1 MQMLT
6 KEGGV
11 TTLIL
16 EKIDF
21 RSRILQGIK
30 IAHNDKESIHQ
41 KHISLNVYTA
51 NKRALRYV
59 KQKHTEVKGEID
71 KATIIAGDINALLSE
86 TDRTTAEIQ

>member
-41 KHISLNVYTA
+41 KNISLNVYTA
-51 NKRALRYV
+51 YKRALRYV
-59 KQKHTEVKGEID
+59 KQ
-71 KATIIAGDINALLSE
+71 
-86 TDRTTAEIQ
+86 